1 MNNVNETAQS
11 FYTPF
16 MLMEALCKPKCFCL
30 LSKRPIIILINLY
43 IHEYYVRGSITFNY
57 AILYHKIHIALW
69 LQIVANK
76 HSFIHS
82 LPFSKAM
89 DPFNFFLFN
98 PLSDDKN
105 IFTLKVLSFK
115 TNFWYDLSNIH
126 VVILPKGNN
135 IVLYKVG
142 VIMEYLKSIRQQI
155 SLRIWQ
161 HLHERC
167 GSNF

>member
-1 MNNVNETAQS
+1 MSQS
-11 FYTPF
+11 FYTDL
-16 MLMEALCKPKCFCL
+16 MLMEALCKAKCFCHL
-30 LSKRPIIILINLY
+30 YKWRINILMNLY
-43 IHEYYVRGSITFNY
+43 MTFTYV
-57 AILYHKIHIALW
+57 ILYYKIYIALW

-142 VIMEYLKSIRQQI
+142 VIMEYLKSISQQI
-155 SLRIWQ
+155 PLRIWQ

-167 GSNF
+167 DSNF